1 MTAALRRSTLS
12 LSIPN
17 YRRWFAGQVVSISGN
32 WMQTVAE
39 MWLVV
44 HLTGSGVAVGIT
56 AALQFL
62 PILLVGALGG
72 VLADRCDKRR
82 LLMLTQ
88 TLMAIPALTMFA
100 LTLAGTAQLWMV
112 YSLVLI
118 RGMVLAV
125 DNPLRQS
132 FVPEVVGPD
141 RVVNAVSLN
150 SVIVHTG
157 RIVGPA
163 IAGAVI
169 AVFGLSLCF
178 LLNAASFGAM
188 LIAVGG
194 MDRAA
199 LLPAPRAPRARGQ
212 VREALREVSSR
223 PALFGPLAMM
233 AVIGTLSFNFQVLL
247 PLFAKFTWHGTA
259 STYAL
264 LTTAMGVGSV
274 CGALAAGARNR
285 VTPRLLAGSALLFG
299 AAELGAAL
307 APTLLVQA
315 LILAPLGAASV
326 TFAAGVNSSLQLS
339 ADSASRGRVM
349 SLYSVVFLGS
359 TPIGAPIVG
368 WLAQEYGPRAGLM
381 LGALAALATG
391 AAAALWLRAR
401 MRSRTIDR
409 DDERDDLALRRAR
422 AALRRRPS
430 APARPAV
437 RSVLRHRGR
446 RAGARERA
454 RRARARSRRRHR
466 DAVGPRAGG
475 ASRR

>member
-17 YRRWFAGQVVSISGN
+17 YRRWFAGQIVSISGN

-62 PILLVGALGG
+62 PILLFGALGG
-72 VLADRCDKRR
+72 VHADRRDKRR

-88 TLMAIPALTMFA
+88 TLMAIPALTLFA
-100 LTLAGTAQLWMV
+100 LNVTGATELWMV
-112 YSLVLI
+112 YALVLA
-118 RGMVLAV
+118 RGMVLAI

-132 FVPEVVGPD
+132 FVMEIVGGD

-163 IAGAVI
+163 LAGGVI
-169 AVFGLSLCF
+169 ALFGLSLCF

-188 LIAVGG
+188 LIAIGG
-194 MDRAA
+194 MNRAD
-199 LLPAPRAPRARGQ
+199 LLPSPRAGRSRGQ
-212 VREALREVSSR
+212 VREALREVASR

-259 STYAL
+259 ATYAL
-264 LTTAMGVGSV
+264 LTTAMGIGSV
-274 CGALAAGARNR
+274 LGALAAGARNR

-299 AAELGAAL
+299 AAELGAAA
-307 APTLLVQA
+307 APTLLAQA
-315 LILAPLGAASV
+315 LILAPVGAASV
-326 TFAAGVNSSLQLS
+326 TFAAGVNSSLQLA
-339 ADSASRGRVM
+339 ADGVSRGRVM

-368 WLAQEYGPRAGLM
+368 GLAQEQGPRAGLV
-381 LGALAALATG
+381 LGAVAALGTGG
-391 AAAALWLRAR
+391 AAAWWLRRR
-401 MRSRTIDR
+401 MPSRTVARNDGQSHR
-409 DDERDDLALRRAR
+409 ALPRVRERLRRGAAPAGAEVRHVLRHGGAGAGARAR
-422 AALRRRPS
+422 AG
-430 APARPAV
+430 
-437 RSVLRHRGR
+437 H
-446 RAGARERA
+446 AGARPRGGHGAPE
-454 RRARARSRRRHR
+454 RARAR
-466 DAVGPRAGG
+466 GPSGR
-475 ASRR
+475 

>member
-1 MTAALRRSTLS
+1 VTAALRRSTLS

-17 YRRWFAGQVVSISGN
+17 YRRWFAGQIVSISGN

-62 PILLVGALGG
+62 PILLFGALGG
-72 VLADRCDKRR
+72 VQADRRDKRR

-88 TLMAIPALTMFA
+88 TLMAIPALTLFA
-100 LTLAGTAQLWMV
+100 LNVTGATELWMV
-112 YSLVLI
+112 YALVLA
-118 RGMVLAV
+118 RGMVLAI

-132 FVPEVVGPD
+132 FVMEIVGGD
-141 RVVNAVSLN
+141 HVVNAVSLN

-163 IAGAVI
+163 LAGAVI
-169 AVFGLSLCF
+169 AIFGLSLCF

-188 LIAVGG
+188 LIAIGG
-194 MDRAA
+194 MNRAE
-199 LLPAPRAPRARGQ
+199 LLPSPRAGRSRGQ
-212 VREALREVSSR
+212 VREALREVASR

-247 PLFAKFTWHGTA
+247 PLFAKFTWHGSA
-259 STYAL
+259 ATYAL

-274 CGALAAGARNR
+274 LGALAAGARNR

-299 AAELGAAL
+299 AAELGAAVAPSLL
-307 APTLLVQA
+307 AQA
-315 LILAPLGAASV
+315 LILAPVGAASV
-326 TFAAGVNSSLQLS
+326 TFAAGVNSSLQLA
-339 ADSASRGRVM
+339 ADGLSRGRVM

-368 WLAQEYGPRAGLM
+368 WLAQEHGPRAGLI
-381 LGALAALATG
+381 LGAVAALATG
-391 AAAALWLRAR
+391 GAAAWWLRHR
-401 MRSRTIDR
+401 MSSHTV
-409 DDERDDLALRRAR
+409 ERDDGQHDGALPRVRER
-422 AALRRRPS
+422 LRRRPT
-430 APARPAV
+430 PAGADV
-437 RSVLRHRGR
+437 RHVLRHSGAG
-446 RAGARERA
+446 AGARARADHTGARPRGGHGAAERA
-454 RRARARSRRRHR
+454 R
-466 DAVGPRAGG
+466 AGRPSG
-475 ASRR
+475 G

>member
-12 LSIPN
+12 LEVPN

-56 AALQFL
+56 AALQFV
-62 PILLVGALGG
+62 PILFVGALGG

-88 TLMAIPALTMFA
+88 TLMALPALALFT
-100 LTLAGTAQLWMV
+100 LTLTGATQLWMV
-112 YSLVLI
+112 YALVLA
-118 RGMVLAV
+118 RGIVLAV

-132 FVPEVVGPD
+132 FVMEVVGPD

-150 SVIVHTG
+150 SVIIHTG
-157 RIVGPA
+157 RILGPA

-169 AVFGLSLCF
+169 ALAGLSLCF
-178 LLNAASFGAM
+178 LLNAASFAAM

-194 MDRAA
+194 MDRAE
-199 LLPAPRAPRARGQ
+199 LLPSPRAGRARGQ
-212 VREALREVSSR
+212 VREALREVGSS

-264 LTTAMGVGSV
+264 LTTAMGIGSV
-274 CGALAAGARNR
+274 AGALAAGARNR

-299 AAELGAAL
+299 LAELGAAA
-307 APTLLVQA
+307 APTLLTQA

-326 TFAAGVNSSLQLS
+326 TFAAGVNSSMQL
-339 ADSASRGRVM
+339 AAAGPSRGRVM

-359 TPIGAPIVG
+359 TPIGAPLVG
-368 WLAQEYGPRAGLM
+368 WLAQAHGPRAGLV

-391 AAAALWLRAR
+391 AAAAWWLNVR
-401 MRSRTIDR
+401 MRSRTIAR
-409 DDERDDLALRRAR
+409 DGGQDHGDLQRVRER
-422 AALRRRPS
+422 LRRRP
-430 APARPAV
+430 APARPGL
-437 RSVLRHRGR
+437 RQVLRDSGPG
-446 RAGARERA
+446 AGARPRA
-454 RRARARSRRRHR
+454 DRAGPRSRSGH
-466 DAVGPRAGG
+466 GPAERTRPGS
-475 ASRR
+475 ASGR